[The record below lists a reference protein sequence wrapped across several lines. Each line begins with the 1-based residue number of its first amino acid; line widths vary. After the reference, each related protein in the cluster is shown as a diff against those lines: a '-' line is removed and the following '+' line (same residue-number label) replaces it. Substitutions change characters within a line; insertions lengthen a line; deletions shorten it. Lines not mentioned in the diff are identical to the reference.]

1 MALNLLRS
9 GIGGESVSVMV
20 KDIFDDYRFKMK
32 NLTFV
37 KGELEKVNKK
47 INIKS
52 SAINPD
58 ATISLKDTCD
68 RYNDLIER
76 KMRLEATVSE
86 YEDSI
91 SLIDNV
97 LNLMN
102 SDYPVE
108 CLALKMRHI
117 ECKTL
122 FQMQERLN
130 FSRGQCWNYLKRGE
144 KEMENLLKIVS

>member
-1 MALNLLRS
+1 MS
-9 GIGGESVSVMV
+9 IVV
-20 KDIFDDYRFKMK
+20 KDRFDDYRFKLK
-32 NLTFV
+32 NLPFI
-37 KGELEKVNKK
+37 KGELDKLNKQIKIKTSSVNT
-47 INIKS
+47 
-52 SAINPD
+52 D
-58 ATISLKDTCD
+58 GGFSLKDTCD

-76 KMRLEATVSE
+76 KLRLEATVAD
-86 YEDSI
+86 YEDTI

-97 LNLMN
+97 LDLIH

-108 CLALKMRHI
+108 CLSLKMRHI